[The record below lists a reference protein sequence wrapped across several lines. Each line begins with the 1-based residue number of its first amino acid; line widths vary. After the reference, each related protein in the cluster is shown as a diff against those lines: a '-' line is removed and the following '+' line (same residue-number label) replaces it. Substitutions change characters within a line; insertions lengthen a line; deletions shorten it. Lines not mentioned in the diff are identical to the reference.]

1 MSTSGTTTWKL
12 NRNEII
18 SAALRKLGVL
28 SGGSSPETYQIT
40 DATQALNA
48 MIKGFETDGMPLWSI
63 KSYTFTVTQ
72 GTAAY
77 NIGVGQTFNTAKP
90 LKVIQAWRN
99 QDTNFSNVPMNVYT
113 NYNYDLLPLALSS
126 GTPVNLYYQ
135 PLREYGVI
143 NLWPKPN
150 DSVTTITL
158 RYQTPFEDMTSSTD
172 DIDFPSEW
180 TEAIIYGLAHRLSP
194 EYGVPLQDRQ
204 LLAKEAE
211 FFHDKALSFGTE
223 EGGIFFQPDTAGTR
237 TK

>member
-18 SAALRKLGVL
+18 YAALRKLGAL
-28 SGGSSPETYQIT
+28 SGGSTPEAYQVT
-40 DATQALNA
+40 DGTQALNA

-63 KSYTFTVTQ
+63 KSYTFTVTS

-77 NIGVGQTFNTAKP
+77 NIGPSQTFNTNKP

-99 QDTNFSNVPMNVYT
+99 DSTSYSNVPMNIYT
-113 NYNYDLLPLALSS
+113 NYNYAILPLVNSS

-135 PLREYGVI
+135 PLRDYGVI
-143 NLWPKPN
+143 NLWPKPS
-150 DSVTTITL
+150 DSTTTITL

-223 EGGIFFQPDTAGTR
+223 EGGIFFQPDTAGRKTM
-237 TK
+237 

>member
-18 SAALRKLGVL
+18 YAALRKLGVL
-28 SGGSSPETYQIT
+28 SGGSTPEAYQVT
-40 DATQALNA
+40 DGTQALNA
-48 MIKGFETDGMPLWSI
+48 MIKAFETDGMPLWSI
-63 KSYTFTVTQ
+63 KSYTFTVTT

-77 NIGVGQTFNTAKP
+77 NIGPSQTFNTNKP

-99 QDTNFSNVPMNVYT
+99 DSTSYSNVPMNIYT
-113 NYNYDLLPLALSS
+113 NYNYAILPLVNSS

-135 PLREYGVI
+135 PLRDYGVI
-143 NLWPKPN
+143 NLWPKPS
-150 DSVTTITL
+150 DSTTTITL

-194 EYGVPLQDRQ
+194 EYGIPLQDRQ

-211 FFHDKALSFGTE
+211 FFHEKALSFGTE
-223 EGGIFFQPDTAGTR
+223 EGGIFFQPDTAGRKTM
-237 TK
+237 